1 MLATAITPG
10 RMVQTGDRSSLFFS
24 GFSYL
29 GVHDH
34 PAFKTQLTDGIAQ
47 YGSVFPSSR
56 AGNIRLSIYEETEH
70 ALAVWMHQQS
80 AAVVSSGYLAAHAA
94 IHYAHTKGQLLYA
107 PQTHPALWYDNPV
120 LPDISYEQWAGET
133 LEKINAAPDHTFV
146 VVTDA
151 VNPLTSTIHDF
162 GWLYEVTRKVL
173 VVIDDSHGV
182 GVLGA
187 HGQGISYTLPQ
198 TEHVRY
204 LLTASLAKAFSI
216 PGGVISGHAADIA
229 TLKKHPFFTASTPMM
244 PAGAYAFLQCKQ
256 LFVTQRETL
265 CKNIAHLVKL
275 AKSMALL
282 HNPHKLPMFLLQPG
296 TGVSD
301 IAAYLAARDVIISSF
316 AYPYPHS
323 PHVNRVVLSALHE
336 PEDIDLLYRFLL
348 ESQQA

>member
-1 MLATAITPG
+1 MLSTGITPG
-10 RMVQTGDRSSLFFS
+10 RTVQTADRNSLFFS

-29 GVHDH
+29 GMHVH
-34 PAFKTQLTDGIAQ
+34 PEFRRQLTAGIAQ
-47 YGSVFPSSR
+47 YGTVFPSSR
-56 AGNIRLSIYEETEH
+56 AGNIRLSVYEETEH

-80 AAVVSSGYLAAHAA
+80 AAVVSSGFLAGQAA

-107 PQTHPALWYDNPV
+107 PQSHPALWYGNPT
-120 LPDISYEQWAGET
+120 LPDIPYEQWAVEM
-133 LEKINAAPDHTFV
+133 LEKINAAADHTFV

-151 VNPLTSTIHDF
+151 VNPLTSTVYDF

-198 TEHVRY
+198 TEQVRY

-216 PGGVISGHAADIA
+216 PGGVITGHAADIA
-229 TLKKHPFFTASTPMM
+229 ALKKHPFFTASTPMM
-244 PAGAYAFLQCKQ
+244 PAGAYAFLQCKP

-265 CKNIAHLVKL
+265 CKNIAHLVQL
-275 AKSMALL
+275 AKNMPLL
-282 HNPHKLPMFLLQPG
+282 HNPHKLPIFLLQPG
-296 TGVSD
+296 NGVPD
-301 IAAYLAARDVIISSF
+301 ITTYLAARDIIISSF

-336 PEDIDLLYRFLL
+336 PEDIVLLYRFLE
-348 ESQQA
+348 ESQSA